1 MPEGNNQENLNN
13 NGANGAGK
21 KAVKTAAK
29 TAVNYFT
36 GGKGGAVVDKLAN
49 TKLGN
54 KALNVA
60 GKGLQKNPI
69 TRKGVNRLNNSGALD
84 KADEASSMLGGKG
97 NSNSASKGTIGSSSK
112 NGNSSKTSMGS
123 RIGSSLKNSIFG
135 DNKTEDMSGGS
146 AEGTDIGKAILNF
159 LKKNPGVVAS
169 IVFLLFIILI
179 PLLIVMVIASAVMYV
194 VQILSNVSQVAQ
206 DVGQIIWNGITF
218 SGWRTDQN
226 VYLFNIEESS
236 KYYLS
241 NVDETTADED
251 KIRYYVNTTA
261 FYSNVVNPDAIEEV
275 GKEKDNETESEKPEE
290 IKNNESDDVTT
301 FIGSSEEL
309 KNKYGS
315 VKGDPKA
322 LIENM
327 FECGVYESGILNPEL
342 KCSSTDASGENEK
355 WYFSDEKYEKYLIE
369 EYVPEKFIDCNG
381 CSDDEKKN
389 MSKKITSE
397 IMSQAKSFYT
407 SHNANDQSNYTAYGI
422 STSGIK
428 VKDRDGKELGI
439 YSLTE
444 YVETVVERDISKYNS
459 ENNTN
464 VSDEVRKAYA
474 LTVISTLLANISN
487 GTIVEEN
494 FDPSIV
500 TETTKKAVDAVKD
513 LKIMKEGKVYYNT
526 FDFEKAENVDPQ
538 EYEAILKALFGDDIS
553 IEKSISDGLQLDP
566 TTGFYMRVEA
576 PSTQPGT
583 ESYENYYGKNKI
595 GLIGE
600 CAWYATNRAREI
612 TNILGVRT
620 WTTNRHGGNFCLD
633 DGDAKYYNRCWPEKG
648 EKCSPKQGAI
658 ISWGYKWGPYVEY
671 GHVAIIEKVE
681 GNNVIYSD
689 SATNR
694 GSTGYGADTI
704 PNNLRLTNC
713 ISNPNKSCI
722 TTDKKATIDEL
733 ENGGSYGRFIHCY
746 IYLDEPLE

>member
-327 FECGVYESGILNPEL
+327 FECGVY
-342 KCSSTDASGENEK
+342 
-355 WYFSDEKYEKYLIE
+355 
-369 EYVPEKFIDCNG
+369 VPEKFIDCNR